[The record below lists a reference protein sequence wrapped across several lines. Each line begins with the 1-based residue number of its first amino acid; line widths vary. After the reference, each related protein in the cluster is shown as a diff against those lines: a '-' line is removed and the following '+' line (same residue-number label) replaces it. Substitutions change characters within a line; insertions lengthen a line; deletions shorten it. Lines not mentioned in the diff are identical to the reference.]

1 MEPRFIASTRSAILA
16 GLRLEWSRTKATPG
30 RLAVAAQR
38 RGMPLDFIPP
48 APITPLAGEFDQL
61 VDRLLVTVF
70 GPFSLIGQIG
80 CSHHA
85 QHLSNGFGP
94 GRSARRFSGVPSV
107 LTTLKTRPVAARL
120 KSTATQSDWMART
133 STPEPNFS
141 VTVGPIYLDTA
152 RPLNTDAFYTCKR
165 CCGLA

>member
-1 MEPRFIASTRSAILA
+1 VEPRFIASTRSAILA

-70 GPFSLIGQIG
+70 GPFSQIGQIG

-85 QHLSNGFGP
+85 QHLP
-94 GRSARRFSGVPSV
+94 MASARVGRPLACSRGVPSV
-107 LTTLKTRPVAARL
+107 LTTLKTRPVA
-120 KSTATQSDWMART
+120 
-133 STPEPNFS
+133 
-141 VTVGPIYLDTA
+141 TVE
-152 RPLNTDAFYTCKR
+152 K
-165 CCGLA
+165 

>member
-16 GLRLEWSRTKATPG
+16 GLRLEWSRTEATPG

-70 GPFSLIGQIG
+70 GPFSQIGQIG

-94 GRSARRFSGVPSV
+94 GRSAPGVFSWGSISV
-107 LTTLKTRPVAARL
+107 DDVENQASRRPVE
-120 KSTATQSDWMART
+120 K
-133 STPEPNFS
+133 
-141 VTVGPIYLDTA
+141 
-152 RPLNTDAFYTCKR
+152 
-165 CCGLA
+165 

>member
-1 MEPRFIASTRSAILA
+1 LA

-70 GPFSLIGQIG
+70 GPFSQIGQIG

-94 GRSARRFSGVPSV
+94 GRSAPGVFSWGSISVDDVENQASRRPGE
-107 LTTLKTRPVAARL
+107 K
-120 KSTATQSDWMART
+120 
-133 STPEPNFS
+133 
-141 VTVGPIYLDTA
+141 
-152 RPLNTDAFYTCKR
+152 
-165 CCGLA
+165 